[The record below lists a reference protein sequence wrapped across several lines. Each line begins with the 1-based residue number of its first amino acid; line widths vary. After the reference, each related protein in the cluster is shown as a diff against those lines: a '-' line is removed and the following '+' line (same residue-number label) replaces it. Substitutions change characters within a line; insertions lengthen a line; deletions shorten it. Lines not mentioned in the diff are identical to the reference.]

1 MECMD
6 EWDAMRGKE
15 TKQTGSSMMK
25 HQPLALRCTLSDPD
39 PNGGAYVDDECI
51 FFLEA
56 RALGLHLGAANHRVL
71 VRDSK
76 TLGRGL
82 LCCFGRRVLNGSLDL
97 TLAAE
102 ELPEGSVNLG
112 LLRLA

>member
-1 MECMD
+1 M
-6 EWDAMRGKE
+6 
-15 TKQTGSSMMK
+15 TKRNEGPSVRRK
-25 HQPLALRCTLSDPD
+25 HQPLALGCTLSDPD
-39 PNGGAYVDDECI
+39 PNGGPYIDDERI

-56 RALGLHLGAANHRVL
+56 RALGLHLGAADYRVL
-71 VRDSK
+71 VRDAK
-76 TLGRGL
+76 ALGRGL
-82 LCCFGRRVLNGSLDL
+82 LCCFERSVLHGTLNI